1 VFAHL
6 IGEAR
11 RLSEDVLTLLGWGFA
26 IVLAGMIALFF
37 FTFAAFVS
45 AQDTYGTVTAA
56 LILGL
61 FFLAVTVAIL
71 ITILVIRRR
80 AAARQLAK
88 RGQQWWNDP
97 AVIATGVELVR
108 IIGVRRIVPAVALGA
123 VILGAVQ
130 AGLSSRTKDDK
141 RK

>member
-1 VFAHL
+1 MFAHL

-11 RLSEDVLTLLGWGFA
+11 RLSEDVLKLLGWGFA
-26 IVLAGMIALFF
+26 ILLAGMIALFF

-45 AQDTYGTVTAA
+45 AQDAYGTVAAA

-71 ITILVIRRR
+71 VTILIMRRR
-80 AAARQLAK
+80 AARQLAK
-88 RGQQWWNDP
+88 RDQQWWSDP

-130 AGLSSRTKDDK
+130 AGLSPRAKDDE